1 VRRQSRQRRPWRMM
15 TRFCPEPRWA
25 PSMTPHEIDH
35 SLPDLTF
42 SVRSRDGYTIATISG
57 DLDIACVPALR
68 EQLLGLLGPHA
79 NRIVVDLSGVTFCD
93 ASGLAVLIG
102 ARRRAWLLGGALR
115 LAAPTPPVAAV
126 LRLTGLDVQFEIFAT
141 VLAAT
146 SAPAR
151 PLVPDASLHRQA
163 PGGPLGTPPADPG
176 RPRRWTA
183 AADDDGVHEAVT
195 ALLAHAD
202 AWRDA
207 DPDRRLTR
215 LLSALASAH
224 AGASRTDLMEA
235 ARSLLAGLLR
245 HPLTHSPAVAATATE
260 LRRLLPSG
268 PHRTA
273 VHGRAC

>member
-1 VRRQSRQRRPWRMM
+1 MGA
-15 TRFCPEPRWA
+15 E
-25 PSMTPHEIDH
+25 MTPHDIDYPPPR
-35 SLPDLTF
+35 LAF
-42 SVRSRDGYTIATISG
+42 SVRGRDGYIVAAIGG

-79 NRIVVDLSGVTFCD
+79 NRIIAELSGVTFCD

-102 ARRRAWLLGGALR
+102 ARRRAWLLGGVLR
-115 LAAPTPPVAAV
+115 LAAPAPPVAAV
-126 LRLTGLDVQFEIFAT
+126 LRLTGLDVHFEIFAT
-141 VLAAT
+141 VLAAA

-151 PLVPDASLHRQA
+151 PHAPDVSPHRQA
-163 PGGPLGTPPADPG
+163 SAGPPGIGSADPG
-176 RPRRWTA
+176 RRWQQPA
-183 AADDDGVHEAVT
+183 GADDDDVHEAVT

-215 LLSALASAH
+215 PLSALARAH
-224 AGASRTDLMEA
+224 AGADRGDLREA
-235 ARSLLAGLLR
+235 ARSLLASLLR

-268 PHRTA
+268 PYRPA
-273 VHGRAC
+273 VHGRPG